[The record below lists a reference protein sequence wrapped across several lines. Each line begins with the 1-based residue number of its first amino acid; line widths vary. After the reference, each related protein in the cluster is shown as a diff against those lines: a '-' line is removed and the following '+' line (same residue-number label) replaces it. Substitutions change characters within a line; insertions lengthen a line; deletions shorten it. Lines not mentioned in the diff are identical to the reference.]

1 MSTLVCGA
9 GGFIGGH
16 LVAALRHEGVRDIRA
31 VDIKAREDWWQHVPD
46 VEEVVLDLR
55 ESAAC
60 REACEGVGE
69 IYNLACDMGGMGF
82 IENHKSACMVSV
94 LINTNLLRAAVTAGV
109 ERYLF
114 TSSACVYR
122 ADLQDDPFVAPL
134 RERDVYPAMPEDGY
148 GWEKLFSE
156 RMCGHFADD
165 YGLETRIVRL
175 HNVYGPHGTWRGGRE
190 KAPAAIC
197 RKVAEAIEDG
207 TGSIEIWGDG
217 SRTRTFMWIGDAVE
231 GIQRIMLLDSR
242 APLNLGSREV
252 VTVGELARLV
262 ERVAGVRLEHVYRPE
277 RPQGVQGRSPDNES
291 LLQATAGWEPRTP
304 LEKGIGETYA
314 WIERELRRSRR
325 RG

>member
-16 LVAALRHEGVRDIRA
+16 LVATLRHAGVRDIRA

-122 ADLQDDPFVAPL
+122 ADLQDDPVVAPL

-165 YGLETRIVRL
+165 YGLETRIARL

-231 GIQRIMLLDSR
+231 GIRRIMLLDSR

-262 ERVAGVRLEHVYRPE
+262 ERVAGVRLEHVYRHE
-277 RPQGVQGRSPDNES
+277 LPQGVQGRSPDNEL